1 MHGPTP
7 HARAARLRLG
17 PGPLAPRARVHTGAG
32 AQRPRGAR
40 RPADAR
46 RRRADATRGNRT
58 GMRARA
64 TPRAVVRSAP
74 ALADTSHAGRRS
86 RLGCGALHAR
96 QPRAHRRTGPH
107 SLDSAQLS
115 SEGGGAGGGGEGRF
129 RR

>member
-1 MHGPTP
+1 MDPHRTPAPPGFGSVRARWRRARVCTPVPGPS
-7 HARAARLRLG
+7 ARAARG
-17 PGPLAPRARVHTGAG
+17 
-32 AQRPRGAR
+32 
-40 RPADAR
+40 ADAR